1 MSPEIEMA
9 LHKKYPKILGYI
21 NEEGTYKTRLWGGFQ
36 CGDGW
41 HQLIDTLCATIQARS
56 EATGVEVQTSQV
68 KEKFGALRFYIQGGD
83 DHISGMID
91 LAEELSSRTCEI
103 CGNLG
108 QKKNV
113 QGWLVTRCD
122 VHTPR

>member
-1 MSPEIEMA
+1 MSPEIEIE
-9 LHKKYPKILGYI
+9 LLTKYPKVLGYI

-41 HQLIDTLCATIQARS
+41 HQLIDTLCASIQARA
-56 EATGVEVQTSQV
+56 EATGLQV
-68 KEKFGALRFYIQGGD
+68 HATQIKEKFGSLRFYFQGGD

-91 LAEELSSRTCEI
+91 LAEGLSSKICEI
-103 CGNLG
+103 CGKPG

-113 QGWLVTRCD
+113 QGWLITRF
-122 VHTPR
+122 VAHSPT